1 MVESENYANKYRKS
15 LYLFVKD
22 SEYNGT
28 KTLQSLVE
36 YASKRMAE
44 ELEKDPMNMKK
55 FIYSFILRASI
66 YFLEGNELIE
76 DFYFCFNENRIYQA
90 FDELLN
96 NPTEEQLEKFR
107 ISFEKLEFCADI
119 IFLVCEEIFIKMKYY
134 VIYAVEMFLRIAIK
148 KYYHQLSNVFK
159 SPIKKNRN
167 ELLFILSTFF
177 KIKYNKNDVT
187 RMELL
192 NLFKEEEDKKVPLP
206 AMSMQTKQRK
216 KRHKNKSKN
225 IKNSNKDDNT
235 LEKEKN
241 SINNN
246 NKEIPP
252 QNESS
257 INEKDNNEMI
267 NNNIQINDVKN
278 LEEENEDNKIQYR
291 KFLQYLQQK
300 KEYYTILK
308 YDPPVL
314 NYLIKNRGKI
324 DIKYFMY
331 ENRKDSFIDHL
342 YDNLSIFLLLLS
354 IDKIDFQEGKHGYF
368 CDKVNDEYVEGLYSY
383 IDLKLLN
390 EKITTNIN
398 FPKDDFKSP
407 DEKIAKNAFKSRALS
422 FEYYINDIILHNGSM
437 TKIKERP
444 RVIYFFKNIDEIK
457 NNDMGKENDIIID
470 NSNKEKSHENSI
482 IEVDSVILEKEE
494 FNMNLDEKL
503 FILDDCFNF
512 GIFEDEKKAKLIEN
526 YTEPIK
532 EQNILYNFSLKPNTL
547 CVIEMENH
555 FPQSDLIDKNKQDYN
570 QGISFKSMVR
580 GLIKKSLVLK
590 TLYEQLSNQIE
601 KIKLVLFY
609 NAVHKY
615 NYEEELRKAFIEELG
630 VNDRKLVEMF
640 KFQCIYI
647 KPSYLSGAVSIQ
659 NNEINILKKKI
670 DNMEKIINELNQ
682 EIEKLKNK

>member
-36 YASKRMAE
+36 YASKRMTE
-44 ELEKDPMNMKK
+44 ESEKDPMNMKK

-76 DFYFCFNENRIYQA
+76 DFYFRLNENRIYQA

-241 SINNN
+241 SININ

-444 RVIYFFKNIDEIK
+444 RIIYFFKNIDEIK

-512 GIFEDEKKAKLIEN
+512 GIFEDEEKAKLIEN

-547 CVIEMENH
+547 CVIEMKNH

-590 TLYEQLSNQIE
+590 TLYEQLGNPIE

>member
-1 MVESENYANKYRKS
+1 
-15 LYLFVKD
+15 
-22 SEYNGT
+22 
-28 KTLQSLVE
+28 
-36 YASKRMAE
+36 
-44 ELEKDPMNMKK
+44 
-55 FIYSFILRASI
+55 
-66 YFLEGNELIE
+66 
-76 DFYFCFNENRIYQA
+76 
-90 FDELLN
+90 
-96 NPTEEQLEKFR
+96 
-107 ISFEKLEFCADI
+107 
-119 IFLVCEEIFIKMKYY
+119 
-134 VIYAVEMFLRIAIK
+134 
-148 KYYHQLSNVFK
+148 
-159 SPIKKNRN
+159 
-167 ELLFILSTFF
+167 
-177 KIKYNKNDVT
+177 
-187 RMELL
+187 
-192 NLFKEEEDKKVPLP
+192 
-206 AMSMQTKQRK
+206 
-216 KRHKNKSKN
+216 
-225 IKNSNKDDNT
+225 
-235 LEKEKN
+235 
-241 SINNN
+241 
-246 NKEIPP
+246 
-252 QNESS
+252 
-257 INEKDNNEMI
+257 MI

-390 EKITTNIN
+390 EKITININ

-407 DEKIAKNAFKSRALS
+407 DEKIAKNAFKSRALN
-422 FEYYINDIILHNGSM
+422 FEYYINDNDSK

-444 RVIYFFKNIDEIK
+444 IVIYFFKNIDEIK
-457 NNDMGKENDIIID
+457 NNDMGKENDIIIID

-512 GIFEDEKKAKLIEN
+512 GIFEDEEKAKLIEN

-547 CVIEMENH
+547 CVIEMKNH

-590 TLYEQLSNQIE
+590 TLYEQLGNPIE

-659 NNEINILKKKI
+659 NNEINILKKKL
-670 DNMEKIINELNQ
+670 IIWRR
-682 EIEKLKNK
+682 